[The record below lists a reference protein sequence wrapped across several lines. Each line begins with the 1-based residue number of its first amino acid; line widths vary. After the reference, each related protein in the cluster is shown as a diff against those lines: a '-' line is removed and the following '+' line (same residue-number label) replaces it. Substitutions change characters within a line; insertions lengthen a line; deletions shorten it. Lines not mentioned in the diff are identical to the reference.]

1 MVVQNMKKN
10 VHLIDPSLPFKEK
23 VKYFCFFVLRAL
35 LISILLMFVG
45 LILMTFIYFGDYFI
59 NVKSGNYK
67 NPLFSA
73 FVIVSNSMYPTLKI
87 NDGIF
92 VHRENNLELGDI
104 ITFDSINDDTYG
116 MDITHRIVRKET
128 LENGEVV
135 YRTKGD
141 NNELE
146 DTAIVPFDNIFG
158 KVILKITNLGT
169 FRNFILKPYNM
180 FIILLLPLLL
190 IIFSIYYTSRKINSM
205 NKTKDEEIEII

>member
-1 MVVQNMKKN
+1 MIVQNMKKN

-23 VKYFCFFVLRAL
+23 VKYFCFFILRAL
-35 LISILLMFVG
+35 LISIVIMFFG
-45 LILMTFIYFGDYFI
+45 LILMTFVYFGDYFI

-67 NPLFSA
+67 NPLFNA
-73 FVIVSNSMYPTLKI
+73 FIIVSNSMYPTLKI

-92 VHRENNLELGDI
+92 VHREDNLEVGDV
-104 ITFDSINDDTYG
+104 ITFDSINEDTYG

-128 LENGEVV
+128 LENGSVV

-158 KVILKITNLGT
+158 KVILKITNLGS
-169 FRNFILKPYNM
+169 FRNFIIKPINM
-180 FIILLLPLLL
+180 FLILLLPLLL
-190 IIFSIYYTSRKINSM
+190 IIVSIYFVSNKIKKIN
-205 NKTKDEEIEII
+205 KEEIEII

>member
-1 MVVQNMKKN
+1 MIVQNMKKN

-23 VKYFCFFVLRAL
+23 VKYFCFFILRAL
-35 LISILLMFVG
+35 LISIVIMFFG
-45 LILMTFIYFGDYFI
+45 LILITFVYFGDYFI

-67 NPLFSA
+67 NPLFNA
-73 FVIVSNSMYPTLKI
+73 FIIVSNSMYPTLKI

-92 VHRENNLELGDI
+92 VHREDNLEVGDV
-104 ITFDSINDDTYG
+104 ITFDSINEDTYG

-128 LENGEVV
+128 LENGSIV

-158 KVILKITNLGT
+158 KVILKITNLGS
-169 FRNFILKPYNM
+169 FRNFIIKPINM
-180 FIILLLPLLL
+180 FLILLLPLLL
-190 IIFSIYYTSRKINSM
+190 IIVSIYFVSNKIKKIN
-205 NKTKDEEIEII
+205 KEEIEII

>member
-1 MVVQNMKKN
+1 MIVQNMKKN

-23 VKYFCFFVLRAL
+23 VKYFCFFILRAL
-35 LISILLMFVG
+35 LISIVIMFFG

-67 NPLFSA
+67 NPLFNA
-73 FVIVSNSMYPTLKI
+73 FIIVSNSMYPTLKI

-92 VHRENNLELGDI
+92 VHREDNLEVGDV
-104 ITFDSINDDTYG
+104 ITFDSINEDTYG

-128 LENGEVV
+128 LENGSIV

-158 KVILKITNLGT
+158 KVILKITNLGS
-169 FRNFILKPYNM
+169 FRNFIIKPINM
-180 FIILLLPLLL
+180 FLILLLPLLL
-190 IIFSIYYTSRKINSM
+190 IIVSIYFVSNKIKKIN
-205 NKTKDEEIEII
+205 KEEIEII

>member
-1 MVVQNMKKN
+1 MIVQNMKKN
-10 VHLIDPSLPFKEK
+10 VHLIDPSLPFKER
-23 VKYFCFFVLRAL
+23 VKYFCFFILRAL
-35 LISILLMFVG
+35 LISILLFFFG
-45 LILMTFIYFGDYFI
+45 FLLIGIVYFGDYLI

-73 FVIVSNSMYPTLKI
+73 FIIVSNSMYPTLRI

-92 VHRENNLELGDI
+92 VHREDNLKLGDI
-104 ITFDSINDDTYG
+104 ITFDSINEDTYG

-128 LENGEVV
+128 LENGKVV

-169 FRNFILKPYNM
+169 FRNFIIKPYNM
-180 FIILLLPLLL
+180 FFILLLPLVL
-190 IIFSIYYTSRKINSM
+190 IVVSIYFISNKIHKIRK
-205 NKTKDEEIEII
+205 EEIEIL

>member
-1 MVVQNMKKN
+1 MIVQNMKKN
-10 VHLIDPSLPFKEK
+10 VHLIDPSLLFKEK
-23 VKYFCFFVLRAL
+23 VKYFCFFILRAL
-35 LISILLMFVG
+35 LISIVIMFFG

-67 NPLFSA
+67 NPLFNA
-73 FVIVSNSMYPTLKI
+73 FIIVSNSMYPTLKI

-92 VHRENNLELGDI
+92 VHREDNLEVGDV
-104 ITFDSINDDTYG
+104 ITFDSINEDTYG

-128 LENGEVV
+128 LENGSVV

-158 KVILKITNLGT
+158 KVILKITNLGS
-169 FRNFILKPYNM
+169 FRNFIIKPINM
-180 FIILLLPLLL
+180 FLILLLPLLL
-190 IIFSIYYTSRKINSM
+190 IIVSIYFVSNKIKKIN
-205 NKTKDEEIEII
+205 KEEIEII

>member
-1 MVVQNMKKN
+1 MIVQNMKKN

-23 VKYFCFFVLRAL
+23 VKYFCFFILRAL
-35 LISILLMFVG
+35 LISIVIMFFG

-67 NPLFSA
+67 NPLFNA
-73 FVIVSNSMYPTLKI
+73 FIIVSNSMYPTLKI

-92 VHRENNLELGDI
+92 VHREDNLEVGDV
-104 ITFDSINDDTYG
+104 ITFDSINEDTYG

-128 LENGEVV
+128 LENGSVV

-158 KVILKITNLGT
+158 KVIVKITNLGS
-169 FRNFILKPYNM
+169 FRNFIIKPINM
-180 FIILLLPLLL
+180 FLILLLPLLL
-190 IIFSIYYTSRKINSM
+190 IIVSIYFVSNKIKKIN
-205 NKTKDEEIEII
+205 KEEIEII

>member
-1 MVVQNMKKN
+1 MIVQNIKKN

-23 VKYFCFFVLRAL
+23 VKYFCFFILRAL
-35 LISILLMFVG
+35 LISIVIMFFG

-67 NPLFSA
+67 NPLFNA
-73 FVIVSNSMYPTLKI
+73 FIIVSNSMYPTLKI

-92 VHRENNLELGDI
+92 VHREDNLEVGDV
-104 ITFDSINDDTYG
+104 ITFDSINEDTYG

-128 LENGEVV
+128 LENGSVV

-158 KVILKITNLGT
+158 KVILKITNLGS
-169 FRNFILKPYNM
+169 FRNFIIKPINM
-180 FIILLLPLLL
+180 FLILLLPLLL
-190 IIFSIYYTSRKINSM
+190 IIVSIYFVSNKIKKIN
-205 NKTKDEEIEII
+205 KEEIEII

>member
-1 MVVQNMKKN
+1 MIVQNMKKN

-23 VKYFCFFVLRAL
+23 VKYFCFFILRAL
-35 LISILLMFVG
+35 LISIVIMFFG

-67 NPLFSA
+67 NPLFNA
-73 FVIVSNSMYPTLKI
+73 FIIVSNSMYPTLKI

-92 VHRENNLELGDI
+92 VHREDNLEVGDV
-104 ITFDSINDDTYG
+104 ITFDSINEDTYG

-128 LENGEVV
+128 LENGSVV

-158 KVILKITNLGT
+158 KVILKITNLGS
-169 FRNFILKPYNM
+169 FRNFIIKPINM
-180 FIILLLPLLL
+180 FLILLLPLLL
-190 IIFSIYYTSRKINSM
+190 IIVSIYFVSNKIKKIN
-205 NKTKDEEIEII
+205 KEEIEII

>member
-1 MVVQNMKKN
+1 MIVQNIKKN

-23 VKYFCFFVLRAL
+23 VKYFCFFILRAL
-35 LISILLMFVG
+35 LISIVIMFFG

-67 NPLFSA
+67 NPLFNA
-73 FVIVSNSMYPTLKI
+73 FIIVSNSMYPTLKI

-92 VHRENNLELGDI
+92 VHREDNLEVGDV
-104 ITFDSINDDTYG
+104 ITFDSINEDTYG

-128 LENGEVV
+128 LENGSIV

-158 KVILKITNLGT
+158 KVILKITNLGS
-169 FRNFILKPYNM
+169 FRNFIIKPINM
-180 FIILLLPLLL
+180 FLILLLPLLL
-190 IIFSIYYTSRKINSM
+190 IIVSIYFVSNKIKKIN
-205 NKTKDEEIEII
+205 KEEIEII

>member
-1 MVVQNMKKN
+1 MIVQNMKKN

-23 VKYFCFFVLRAL
+23 VKYFCFFILRAL
-35 LISILLMFVG
+35 LISIVIMFFG
-45 LILMTFIYFGDYFI
+45 LILITFVYFGDYFI

-67 NPLFSA
+67 NPLFNA
-73 FVIVSNSMYPTLKI
+73 FIIVSNSMYPTLKI

-92 VHRENNLELGDI
+92 VHREDNLEVGNV
-104 ITFDSINDDTYG
+104 ITFDSINEDTYG

-128 LENGEVV
+128 LENGSVV

-158 KVILKITNLGT
+158 KVILKITNLGS
-169 FRNFILKPYNM
+169 FRNFIIKPINM
-180 FIILLLPLLL
+180 FLILLLPLLL
-190 IIFSIYYTSRKINSM
+190 IIVSIYFVSNKIKKIN
-205 NKTKDEEIEII
+205 KEEIEII

>member
-1 MVVQNMKKN
+1 MIVQNMKKN

-35 LISILLMFVG
+35 LISIVIMFFG
-45 LILMTFIYFGDYFI
+45 LILMTFVYFGDYFI

-67 NPLFSA
+67 NPLFNA
-73 FVIVSNSMYPTLKI
+73 FIIVSNSMYPTLKI

-92 VHRENNLELGDI
+92 VHREDNLKVGDI
-104 ITFDSINDDTYG
+104 ITFDSINEDTYG

-128 LENGEVV
+128 LENGSIV

-158 KVILKITNLGT
+158 KVILKITNLGS
-169 FRNFILKPYNM
+169 FRNFIIKPSNM
-180 FIILLLPLLL
+180 FLILLLPLLL
-190 IIFSIYYTSRKINSM
+190 IMFSIYFVSNKIRKI
-205 NKTKDEEIEII
+205 KKEEIEII